1 MFSSLQ
7 YVGQLTNYF
16 RTLSFAKPWQIPLQC
31 EPDFPKWIAGNS
43 YNCMVMKD
51 TTIVYLGLFSFWN
64 EVSSEYTQDADA
76 IPTPWNKSVH
86 VNVEECTQM
95 AQLHLLIA

>member
-1 MFSSLQ
+1 
-7 YVGQLTNYF
+7 
-16 RTLSFAKPWQIPLQC
+16 
-31 EPDFPKWIAGNS
+31 
-43 YNCMVMKD
+43 MVMKD

-76 IPTPWNKSVH
+76 IPTPWSKSVH